1 MGAVIIQ
8 IFTLLYP
15 VYKEIVERTVGNKF
29 QCTERVR
36 YTFKVVTLSVSEVI
50 HRIGLPRCTST
61 VMRMVHYAI
70 DDRIAEVHIRVC
82 HINLGTKHHSAFC
95 YFTRIHFLEQGE
107 AFLYR
112 TVTVRAFYTR
122 LGRSAF
128 LLCYLFRSLLVDIC
142 FTFFNKAD
150 GKVP

>member
-8 IFTLLYP
+8 ILTLFYP
-15 VYKEIVERTVGNKF
+15 VYKEIIERTVGNKF

-95 YFTRIHFLEQGE
+95 YFTCIHFLEQGE

-112 TVTVRAFYTR
+112 AVTVRAFHPR

-128 LLCYLFRSLLVDIC
+128 LLCYLF
-142 FTFFNKAD
+142 
-150 GKVP
+150 